1 MKVKSFILCQTPHS
15 RLLELIQGIWHSLLS
30 TNSELYLVDSLFL
43 IDWEVKELRI
53 MRDRLIATSIT
64 SISLL
69 SITMSVTTLIMFLA
83 TKVQKEANLL
93 FINILAFSIKKL
105 SHKEKTVKIH
115 PSGWTPKNQI
125 LISTVFLLNLI
136 IKKNLKASI
145 NNKLSTVWLIVLLS
159 L

>member
-1 MKVKSFILCQTPHS
+1 
-15 RLLELIQGIWHSLLS
+15 
-30 TNSELYLVDSLFL
+30 
-43 IDWEVKELRI
+43 

-64 SISLL
+64 SISPL

-115 PSGWTPKNQI
+115 PSG
-125 LISTVFLLNLI
+125 
-136 IKKNLKASI
+136 
-145 NNKLSTVWLIVLLS
+145 
-159 L
+159 